1 MPGVTARVGFFKP
14 LRLPWQGMIVQ
25 QAIPGSTASVRS
37 AAAVR
42 PEVPQDLLEPA
53 PPAEPP
59 EVASFRRKSA
69 LTLVGATAAGAAVG
83 LLVPSLISF
92 APAMVGGLTGVVVG
106 TALALMAHHKKGLG
120 MKATIALACAAAAA
134 GSLAGVF
141 LPMKLIGV
149 ALTAAPEWVRPL
161 AGAALWGGSALA
173 AVQVKSLASGLR
185 AKVSLHQS
193 ELQAYH
199 KDRQVAAET
208 RQALPESD
216 VREDGQQVQIGGVV
230 LRKKKA
236 EPEAPSTDT

>member
-1 MPGVTARVGFFKP
+1 
-14 LRLPWQGMIVQ
+14 MIVQ
-25 QAIPGSTASVRS
+25 QAIPGSTGPFRS
-37 AAAVR
+37 AAPAP

-92 APAMVGGLTGVVVG
+92 APAMVGGLTGVVTGV
-106 TALALMAHHKKGLG
+106 ALALMAHHKKGLG
-120 MKATIALACAAAAA
+120 MKPTIVLACAAGAA
-134 GSLAGVF
+134 GALAGVF

-161 AGAALWGGSALA
+161 AGAALWGGTALA
-173 AVQVKSLASGLR
+173 GVKVRSLANGLK
-185 AKVSLHQS
+185 AKISLHQS
-193 ELQAYH
+193 ELQAYR

-208 RQALPESD
+208 RQALPDSD
-216 VREDGQQVQIGGVV
+216 VREDGQQVQLGGVV
-230 LRKKKA
+230 LKKKKA
-236 EPEAPSTDT
+236 

>member
-1 MPGVTARVGFFKP
+1 
-14 LRLPWQGMIVQ
+14 MIVQ
-25 QAIPGSTASVRS
+25 QAAHASTAPVRS
-37 AAAVR
+37 ATPAP
-42 PEVPQDLLEPA
+42 PEVPRDLLEPG

-59 EVASFRRKSA
+59 EVASFRRKST

-92 APAMVGGLTGVVVG
+92 APAMVGGLTGVVTGV
-106 TALALMAHHKKGLG
+106 ALALTAHHRAGLSRN
-120 MKATIALACAAAAA
+120 ATIALACAAGAA

-161 AGAALWGGSALA
+161 AGAALWGGAALA
-173 AVQVKSLASGLR
+173 AVQVKSLANGLKAR
-185 AKVSLHQS
+185 ISLHQS

-199 KDRQVAAET
+199 QDRQIAAET

-216 VREDGQQVQIGGVV
+216 VREDGRQVQIGGVV
-230 LRKKKA
+230 LKKKV
-236 EPEAPSTDT
+236 EPGRERPIGTATD